1 MSRPGS
7 APSSRWIHTFSPAPV
22 PSGRCATAGG
32 PARARSGGGWA
43 GLRGALCAVPGGGGG
58 LPGEGREGRAAPWAR
73 PAAAAA
79 PAPGP
84 PSPRR
89 QRGRG
94 AASAVAAAAA
104 AVAGRPARVFM
115 SGRGVSWQHGGLPD
129 QRRHRLRARG
139 WAHCAAAVRQR
150 RRPHLQVSAGGL
162 GPTWVRALTRRDP
175 PPDSRPRPCTCTAPP
190 LVTPASPARFE
201 RLGRGAGGGGLGK
214 GRKAARAESRRTWHS
229 DIAALGAMPRFWLDP
244 GPACPLPP
252 LMGILA
258 AWRGLGACGNA
269 RCGGN
274 GDFPDLGP
282 RHPLNSQRHH
292 EGRGGPGAQLRQL
305 LGCCPQE
312 MPSWAV
318 GMALFFHRP
327 VQSSFHL
334 CPWLPTS

>member
-7 APSSRWIHTFSPAPV
+7 APSSRWVHTSSPAPV

-32 PARARSGGGWA
+32 PGRARGGGGWA
-43 GLRGALCAVPGGGGG
+43 GLRGALCAVPGGGGGG

-84 PSPRR
+84 PCPRR

-104 AVAGRPARVFM
+104 AVAGWPARVFM
-115 SGRGVSWQHGGLPD
+115 SGRGVFWQHGGLPD

-175 PPDSRPRPCTCTAPP
+175 PHPFPAPALHVHSSP
-190 LVTPASPARFE
+190 LGDARVPGPI
-201 RLGRGAGGGGLGK
+201 RATWAGGGGGGLGK

-252 LMGILA
+252 LTGILA
-258 AWRGLGACGNA
+258 ALRGLGACGNA
-269 RCGGN
+269 RCGSN
-274 GDFPDLGP
+274 GDF
-282 RHPLNSQRHH
+282 SQTLVHDTLSTPSVTTRA
-292 EGRGGPGAQLRQL
+292 EGAL
-305 LGCCPQE
+305 E
-312 MPSWAV
+312 PS
-318 GMALFFHRP
+318 
-327 VQSSFHL
+327 
-334 CPWLPTS
+334 